1 MREMVAP
8 GNDRWHG
15 LPRRQSVRALRV
27 PSASCRP
34 RAGGEV
40 APVHAALHLPI
51 LGVSM
56 SGLRTGVLLLAVV
69 TAVAAYA
76 PAPALAQSDPLE
88 IIDRVDRLMRGDS
101 SHGVMTMEVV
111 TENWERSMTMEVWSL
126 GTDYSLVR
134 VQSPAREAGTATL
147 KAEDDIWNY
156 LPKVDRSIKIPA
168 SMMGGAWMGSHFT
181 NDDLVKESR
190 LVDDYDVEI
199 AFEGDDPDGVAVWE
213 FELTPKP
220 EAPVVW
226 GRIEYRVRQGDYMPL
241 ATRFYDEDG
250 ELARTMEHG
259 EFTEMGGRLVPA
271 VMDMYPADKPGERTT
286 MRYEELE
293 FDVDLEA
300 SFFSL
305 RNLQRGR

>member
-1 MREMVAP
+1 
-8 GNDRWHG
+8 
-15 LPRRQSVRALRV
+15 
-27 PSASCRP
+27 
-34 RAGGEV
+34 
-40 APVHAALHLPI
+40 
-51 LGVSM
+51 M
-56 SGLRTGVLLLAVV
+56 SGLRTGVLLLLAV
-69 TAVAAYA
+69 TAVAAYP
-76 PAPALAQSDPLE
+76 PAPALAQTDPLE
-88 IIDRVDRLMRGDS
+88 IIDRVDRLLRGDS
-101 SHGVMTMEVV
+101 SRGVMTMEVV

-190 LVDDYDVEI
+190 LVDDYDIEI
-199 AFEGDDPDGVAVWE
+199 SFEGDDPEGVAVWE

-226 GRIEYRVRQGDYMPL
+226 GRIEYQVRQGDYMPL

-250 ELARTMEHG
+250 ELARTMEHSA
-259 EFTEMGGRLVPA
+259 FTEMGGRLVPA